1 MDGHCAGFQNL
12 NTFITILKRLT
23 NGLAGKFVGN
33 KVSVMLNEM
42 MGLVLLANVLATII
56 TVSMVSMV
64 SGEEASV
71 TVDRPAA

>member
-1 MDGHCAGFQNL
+1 MDGHCAGFQDL

-71 TVDRPAA
+71 TADRPAA

>member
-12 NTFITILKRLT
+12 NTFITILKRLS
-23 NGLAGKFVGN
+23 NGLAGKSVGN
-33 KVSVMLNEM
+33 KVSVMLNKM
-42 MGLVLLANVLATII
+42 MGLVLLATVTATIT

-71 TVDRPAA
+71 AADRPAA

>member
-71 TVDRPAA
+71 TADRPAA

>member
-1 MDGHCAGFQNL
+1 MDGHCAGFQDL

-42 MGLVLLANVLATII
+42 MG
-56 TVSMVSMV
+56 
-64 SGEEASV
+64 
-71 TVDRPAA
+71 